1 MTYQEIVA
9 EIDRLSVE
17 ERQALLDHL
26 VRSLQKEGAVQPQH
40 PRGAIEHG
48 HGVLATDEPPPS
60 DTGVRSKLNIRGTSL
75 ERVLGMAKPDGPP
88 PTDEDVREM
97 ITDYL
102 IEKHS

>member
-1 MTYQEIVA
+1 MTYQEILA
-9 EIDRLSVE
+9 EIDQLSVE

-26 VRSLQKEGAVQPQH
+26 VRSLQKEVVVQPNH
-40 PRGAIEHG
+40 PRGSLEHLR
-48 HGVLATDEPPPS
+48 GVLATDEPPPS
-60 DTGVRSKLNIRGTSL
+60 DTGVRSKLNIKGTSL

-88 PTDEDVREM
+88 PTDEEVREM